1 MFERNV
7 SAMMRL
13 LRLAFAGVVLAGMV
27 AACGGPA
34 QGPGAAASDAGANAA
49 AAPEERVLN
58 VYNWSDYIEPTV
70 IPAFEKQTGIK
81 VNYDVFDSNEVLETK
96 LLAGRTN
103 YDVVVPSGAFLE
115 RQIAAG
121 IYRKLDKSRIP
132 NLKNLDPAVEQSAA
146 LYDPGNQYAVDYMWI
161 TSGPGYNVAK
171 IKQRMADAPVDSWR
185 MLFDA
190 AVVSKFKDCGVTI
203 LDASTE
209 VVAAVLQFLGKDPNS
224 ESAADLKAAEQV
236 LMSIRPYIRYVH
248 SSRYI
253 DDLANGEI
261 CLALGWSG
269 DVKQAHDRAKEAGN
283 GVDLA
288 YSIPKEG
295 GIENL
300 DMLAIPADAPHPH
313 NAEAFIDYLLRLEVA
328 AQNTNFLKYANGAL
342 PSNPNLSPAV
352 KNDPGVYPPAS
363 VAARTV
369 PERAK
374 SPEFRRVLNRMWTRF
389 KTGQ

>member
-1 MFERNV
+1 MFERAFK
-7 SAMMRL
+7 SAMMSL
-13 LRLAFAGVVLAGMV
+13 LRPVSLGVVLGGLLG
-27 AACGGPA
+27 ACGGPA
-34 QGPGAAASDAGANAA
+34 ASPGANAA
-49 AAPEERVLN
+49 AGTATAVREEPVLN
-58 VYNWSDYIEPTV
+58 VYNWSDYIAPAV

-81 VNYDVFDSNEVLETK
+81 INYDVFDSNEVLETK
-96 LLAGRTN
+96 LLAGHTN
-103 YDVVVPSGAFLE
+103 YDVVVPSGPFLE
-115 RQIAAG
+115 RQITAG

-132 NLKNLDPAVEQSAA
+132 NLQNLDPATQQNAA

-171 IKQRMADAPVDSWR
+171 IKQRMPDAPVDSWR
-185 MLFDA
+185 MFYDP
-190 AVVSKFKDCGVTI
+190 AVVSKFKDCGVTL

-209 VVAAVLQFLGKDPNS
+209 VVATVLQFLGRNPNS
-224 ESAADLKAAEQV
+224 ESPQDLRAAEQV
-236 LMSIRPYIRYVH
+236 LSSIRPYIRYIH

-283 GVDLA
+283 GVELA
-288 YSIPKEG
+288 YSIPREG
-295 GIENL
+295 GIKNL

-313 NAEAFIDYLLRLEVA
+313 NAEAFIDYLLRLDVA
-328 AQNTNFLKYANGAL
+328 AQNTNFLKYANGDMPA
-342 PSNPNLSPAV
+342 NPRLNPAV
-352 KNDPGVYPPAS
+352 RDDPGVYPPAD
-363 VAARTV
+363 VAARVV

-374 SPEFRRVLNRMWTRF
+374 SPEFRRLLNRTWTRF

>member
-1 MFERNV
+1 M
-7 SAMMRL
+7 SL
-13 LRLAFAGVVLAGMV
+13 GVLLAGLL
-27 AACGGPA
+27 AACGGSAPGA
-34 QGPGAAASDAGANAA
+34 GAGAAAAA
-49 AAPEERVLN
+49 AGPEEKVLN
-58 VYNWSDYIEPTV
+58 VYNWSDYIEPSV

-96 LLAGRTN
+96 LLAGHTN

-132 NLKNLDPAVEQSAA
+132 NLKNLDPAVQQSAA
-146 LYDPGNQYAVDYMWI
+146 LYDPGNRYAVDYMWI

-171 IKQRMADAPVDSWR
+171 IRQRMPAAPVDSWR
-185 MLFDA
+185 MLFDP
-190 AVVSKFKDCGVTI
+190 AVVSKFKDCGVTM

-209 VVAAVLQFLGKDPNS
+209 VVAAVLQFLGRNPNS
-224 ESAADLKAAEQV
+224 ESPEDLRAAEQV
-236 LMSIRPYIRYVH
+236 LLSVRPYIRYVH

-269 DVKQAHDRAKEAGN
+269 DVKQAHDRAQEAGN

-288 YSIPKEG
+288 YSIPREG
-295 GIENL
+295 GIKNL
-300 DMLAIPADAPHPH
+300 DVLAIPADAPHPH
-313 NAEAFIDYLLRLEVA
+313 NAAAFIDYLLRLEVA
-328 AQNTNFLKYANGAL
+328 AQNTNFLKYANGDL
-342 PSNPNLSPAV
+342 PSNPQLTPAV
-352 KNDPGVYPPAS
+352 RDDPGVYPPAD
-363 VAARTV
+363 VAARVV

-374 SPEFRRVLNRMWTRF
+374 SPEFRRLLNRMWTRF